1 MPVNAASLLC
11 CCCCRQRTSS
21 KTDEDKFH
29 IISEE
34 QEGYP
39 SRHGRSLL
47 KLVEDDFNVSCT
59 SEICDS
65 FVQKSESIP
74 SVEDD
79 ESTMT
84 KIVLQTKRD
93 VIDIGALDA
102 ETIETREHIDRA
114 RRYNLTLSH
123 LSGSPPFHQMSSS
136 MILGAVTSVEMAL
149 THPPLSEQTLLR
161 YHRIAGDLMTAF
173 SDMKIDPV
181 ENVYVS
187 FNDEEFDDVVEPGA
201 YGHSSPIGARAEK
214 SLGLLTQKFLKV
226 LQEAKDGVVDLN
238 VAADRLKVKQKRR
251 IYDITNVLEGVGLI
265 EKKSKNSVQ
274 WKGGAVGKLGEL
286 NPSATEALFNLKLE
300 LTEQERV
307 ERSLDSHI
315 KWLKQSIKN
324 VIEADNNS
332 DAYYVNEKELAA
344 YIPGSTVFA
353 IKADTGTDLEV
364 PFPYKSENDTTVYAL
379 LVKSEE
385 LPIDVFL
392 VRDLA
397 REINIDNLTMPD
409 EDRFSKEVDPPVA
422 SPVAL
427 QRTSSISGGAIS
439 RALNG
444 RSVSIK
450 REPELLNQPEITP
463 VISEPK
469 SKPWLIR
476 LSPPASDEMI
486 TSTFSYVDTLNCT
499 LLVRHLPACLTDSD
513 KMSLLSQF
521 GACRVR
527 VMSSDG
533 PLKHCAFAS
542 FRSVQEARVALLQLH
557 QLNVVGSRLVVTWA
571 RAEDRH
577 CIPTV
582 WESAGSSCASEE
594 LRGRLEQQLARCMVE
609 QKCPTVSQLAYR
621 YPRPNRLA
629 LRRISWCLEKYP
641 EFYTQ
646 VLHLMNKLC
655 LPCPFDDDD
664 DQWIVADMEDDLPE
678 TELTGRCWV
687 AEKQSI
693 GSADRDHLKKQIRA
707 IRSGV
712 LPAKLAPRTVG
723 VVPRSAATKR
733 PALQFPIVHLRPL
746 PADDGPTLL
755 HCSGGFGTFGPAPL
769 PKEKADIGGG
779 EFSGAIKAA
788 EPSLP
793 LISVEEIQ
801 RNRVDQEQMKLLP
814 AFKNYSPGERCSRL
828 YVKNL
833 SKRVTDAEMRRIFGN
848 FVQNAESE
856 HQFHV
861 KVMQTGRLHGQAFLA
876 FGSVEEAEAAL
887 QSCNGYI
894 LHGKPMVVAFSRSRL
909 N

>member
-1 MPVNAASLLC
+1 MSAISICVDVVEAALI
-11 CCCCRQRTSS
+11 QFAFTGQ
-21 KTDEDKFH
+21 TDDDKSR

-34 QEGYP
+34 QEGY
-39 SRHGRSLL
+39 S
-47 KLVEDDFNVSCT
+47 SCT
-59 SEICDS
+59 SEIGES

-74 SVEDD
+74 SVEND
-79 ESTMT
+79 ESTIS

-102 ETIETREHIDRA
+102 ETIETREHLDRA

-149 THPPLSEQTLLR
+149 THPPLSEQALLR

-173 SDMKIDPV
+173 SEMKIEPV

-187 FNDEEFDDVVEPGA
+187 FIMMSDDEEFDDVVEPGA

-422 SPVAL
+422 SPVTL

-444 RSVSIK
+444 RNVSVK

-463 VISEPK
+463 VICKQLFVECSEPK

-577 CIPTV
+577 WIPTV
-582 WESAGSSCASEE
+582 WESAGSSSCASEE
-594 LRGRLEQQLARCMVE
+594 LRGSLEQLARCLVE
-609 QKCPTVSQLAYR
+609 QKCPTVSQLAYS
-621 YPRPNRLA
+621 YPPPNRLA
-629 LRRISWCLEKYP
+629 LRRITWCLEKYP

-664 DQWIVADMEDDLPE
+664 DQWIAAEMEDDQPE
-678 TELTGRCWV
+678 AELTGRCWV
-687 AEKQSI
+687 PGKQSI
-693 GSADRDHLKKQIRA
+693 GSTDRDHLKKQIKAIKRA
-707 IRSGV
+707 
-712 LPAKLAPRTVG
+712 LPAKVAPRIVDA
-723 VVPRSAATKR
+723 VPGAVRSAAATKR
-733 PALQFPIVHLRPL
+733 PALRFATVHLRPP

-755 HCSGGFGTFGPAPL
+755 HCPGGFGTFGPAPL
-769 PKEKADIGGG
+769 PKEEAAGI
-779 EFSGAIKAA
+779 SGCEVAA
-788 EPSLP
+788 EPLP
-793 LISVEEIQ
+793 LVSIEEIQ

-814 AFKNYSPGERCSRL
+814 AFKHYSPGERCSRL

-833 SKRVTDAEMRRIFGN
+833 SKRVTDTEMRRIFGN
-848 FVQNAESE
+848 FVQDAESQH
-856 HQFHV
+856 HQLHV
-861 KVMQTGRLHGQAFLA
+861 KVMQTGRLRGQAFLA
-876 FGSVEEAEAAL
+876 FGSVEQAEAAL
-887 QSCNGYI
+887 HHCNGYI

>member
-1 MPVNAASLLC
+1 
-11 CCCCRQRTSS
+11 
-21 KTDEDKFH
+21 
-29 IISEE
+29 
-34 QEGYP
+34 
-39 SRHGRSLL
+39 
-47 KLVEDDFNVSCT
+47 
-59 SEICDS
+59 
-65 FVQKSESIP
+65 
-74 SVEDD
+74 
-79 ESTMT
+79 
-84 KIVLQTKRD
+84 
-93 VIDIGALDA
+93 LDA
-102 ETIETREHIDRA
+102 ETIETREHLDRA

-149 THPPLSEQTLLR
+149 THPPLSEQALLR

-173 SDMKIDPV
+173 SEMKIEPV

-409 EDRFSKEVDPPVA
+409 EDRFSKEVDPPAA
-422 SPVAL
+422 SPVTL

-444 RSVSIK
+444 RNVSIK
-450 REPELLNQPEITP
+450 REPELLNQSEITP
-463 VISEPK
+463 VICKQLFVECC
-469 SKPWLIR
+469 LIFMFCSLQFGFIQR
-476 LSPPASDEMI
+476 NRSPSQMI

-577 CIPTV
+577 WIPTV
-582 WESAGSSCASEE
+582 WESAGSSSCTSEE
-594 LRGRLEQQLARCMVE
+594 LRDSLEQLARCLVE
-609 QKCPTVSQLAYR
+609 QKCPTVSQLAYS
-621 YPRPNRLA
+621 YPPPNRLA
-629 LRRISWCLEKYP
+629 LRRITWCLEKYP

-664 DQWIVADMEDDLPE
+664 DQWIAAEMEDDQPE
-678 TELTGRCWV
+678 AELTGRCW
-687 AEKQSI
+687 
-693 GSADRDHLKKQIRA
+693 
-707 IRSGV
+707 
-712 LPAKLAPRTVG
+712 
-723 VVPRSAATKR
+723 R
-733 PALQFPIVHLRPL
+733 PALRFATVHLRPP

-755 HCSGGFGTFGPAPL
+755 HCPGGFGTFGPAPL
-769 PKEKADIGGG
+769 PKEEAVGI
-779 EFSGAIKAA
+779 SGCEVAA
-788 EPSLP
+788 EPLP
-793 LISVEEIQ
+793 LISIEEIQ

-814 AFKNYSPGERCSRL
+814 AFKHYSPGERCSRL

-833 SKRVTDAEMRRIFGN
+833 SKRVTDTEMRRIFGN
-848 FVQNAESE
+848 FVQDAESE
-856 HQFHV
+856 HQVNQLHV
-861 KVMQTGRLHGQAFLA
+861 KVMQTGRLRGQAFLA
-876 FGSVEEAEAAL
+876 FGSVEQAEAAL
-887 QSCNGYI
+887 HHCNGYI

>member
-1 MPVNAASLLC
+1 MP
-11 CCCCRQRTSS
+11 
-21 KTDEDKFH
+21 TDDDKSR

-34 QEGYP
+34 RESYS
-39 SRHGRSLL
+39 SRHGKSL
-47 KLVEDDFNVSCT
+47 NSGT
-59 SEICDS
+59 SEIGDS

-74 SVEDD
+74 SVENE
-79 ESTMT
+79 ESTIN

-102 ETIETREHIDRA
+102 ETIETREHLDRA

-173 SDMKIDPV
+173 SEMKIEPV

-187 FNDEEFDDVVEPGA
+187 FIMMSDDEEFDDVVEPGA

-422 SPVAL
+422 SPVTL

-450 REPELLNQPEITP
+450 REPELLNQPEITS
-463 VISEPK
+463 VICKQLLFDFKFLFASICLCTAEPK

-476 LSPPASDEMI
+476 LSPPASDAEMI

-527 VMSSDG
+527 VMNSDG

-542 FRSVQEARVALLQLH
+542 FRSVQEARVALIQLH

-571 RAEDRH
+571 TAEDRH
-577 CIPTV
+577 WIPSV
-582 WESAGSSCASEE
+582 WESAGSSSCTSEE
-594 LRGRLEQQLARCMVE
+594 LRDSLEQWARCLVE
-609 QKCPTVSQLAYR
+609 QKCPTVSQLAYS
-621 YPRPNRLA
+621 YPPPNRLA
-629 LRRISWCLEKYP
+629 LRRIAWCLEKYP

-664 DQWIVADMEDDLPE
+664 EQWIAAEMEDDQPE
-678 TELTGRCWV
+678 VELTGRCW
-687 AEKQSI
+687 KQSI

-707 IRSGV
+707 IKRA
-712 LPAKLAPRTVG
+712 LPTKMAPRIVDA
-723 VVPRSAATKR
+723 VPGAPVQSAATAKR
-733 PALQFPIVHLRPL
+733 PALRFATVHLRPP
-746 PADDGPTLL
+746 PADGGPTLL
-755 HCSGGFGTFGPAPL
+755 HCPGGFGTFGPAPL
-769 PKEKADIGGG
+769 PKEEASRI
-779 EFSGAIKAA
+779 SGCEDA
-788 EPSLP
+788 EPLP
-793 LISVEEIQ
+793 LISIEEIQ

-814 AFKNYSPGERCSRL
+814 AFKHYSPGERCSRL

-833 SKRVTDAEMRRIFGN
+833 SKRVTDTEMRRIFGN

-856 HQFHV
+856 HHQLHV
-861 KVMQTGRLHGQAFLA
+861 KVMQTGRLRGQAFLA
-876 FGSVEEAEAAL
+876 FGSVEQAEAAL
-887 QSCNGYI
+887 HHCNGYI

>member
-1 MPVNAASLLC
+1 MGEVCSNLLGMILMC
-11 CCCCRQRTSS
+11 DAYFS
-21 KTDEDKFH
+21 
-29 IISEE
+29 
-34 QEGYP
+34 
-39 SRHGRSLL
+39 
-47 KLVEDDFNVSCT
+47 SCT

-173 SDMKIDPV
+173 SDMKIEPV

-476 LSPPASDEMI
+476 LSPPASDGDYYMN
-486 TSTFSYVDTLNCT
+486 SNFS
-499 LLVRHLPACLTDSD
+499 
-513 KMSLLSQF
+513 LS
-521 GACRVR
+521 
-527 VMSSDG
+527 
-533 PLKHCAFAS
+533 
-542 FRSVQEARVALLQLH
+542 LH
-557 QLNVVGSRLVVTWA
+557 QLY
-571 RAEDRH
+571 
-577 CIPTV
+577 
-582 WESAGSSCASEE
+582 
-594 LRGRLEQQLARCMVE
+594 RG
-609 QKCPTVSQLAYR
+609 QK
-621 YPRPNRLA
+621 
-629 LRRISWCLEKYP
+629 
-641 EFYTQ
+641 
-646 VLHLMNKLC
+646 
-655 LPCPFDDDD
+655 
-664 DQWIVADMEDDLPE
+664 
-678 TELTGRCWV
+678 
-687 AEKQSI
+687 
-693 GSADRDHLKKQIRA
+693 
-707 IRSGV
+707 
-712 LPAKLAPRTVG
+712 
-723 VVPRSAATKR
+723 
-733 PALQFPIVHLRPL
+733 
-746 PADDGPTLL
+746 
-755 HCSGGFGTFGPAPL
+755 
-769 PKEKADIGGG
+769 
-779 EFSGAIKAA
+779 
-788 EPSLP
+788 
-793 LISVEEIQ
+793 
-801 RNRVDQEQMKLLP
+801 
-814 AFKNYSPGERCSRL
+814 
-828 YVKNL
+828 
-833 SKRVTDAEMRRIFGN
+833 
-848 FVQNAESE
+848 
-856 HQFHV
+856 
-861 KVMQTGRLHGQAFLA
+861 
-876 FGSVEEAEAAL
+876 
-887 QSCNGYI
+887 
-894 LHGKPMVVAFSRSRL
+894 
-909 N
+909 

>member
-39 SRHGRSLL
+39 
-47 KLVEDDFNVSCT
+47 SCT

-173 SDMKIDPV
+173 SDMKIEPV

-274 WKGGAVGKLGEL
+274 WKGGAVGKL
-286 NPSATEALFNLKLE
+286 
-300 LTEQERV
+300 ERV

-469 SKPWLIR
+469 SKPWLIQ
-476 LSPPASDEMI
+476 MI

-571 RAEDRH
+571 KAEDRH

-594 LRGRLEQQLARCMVE
+594 LRGSLEQQLARCVVE

-655 LPCPFDDDD
+655 LPCPFDDDN

-707 IRSGV
+707 IRSGA

-733 PALQFPIVHLRPL
+733 PALQFPTVRLRPL
-746 PADDGPTLL
+746 PADDGPTIF